1 MNSVMNIISSFMF
14 GLFVLVFFAGFFAVI
29 FIMAVNGTELGDV
42 IIDYITRRL
51 KGRDNESD
59 DND

>member
-1 MNSVMNIISSFMF
+1 MNIISSFMF
-14 GLFVLVFFAGFFAVI
+14 GLFVLIFFAGFFAVI
-29 FIMAVNGTELGDV
+29 FIMAVDGTELGDV

-51 KGRDNESD
+51 KGRDNESN